1 MSKKKKK
8 KEEQI
13 QVSPPYPRRREPP
26 LLEDT
31 TATERL
37 QVFEILMR
45 ISKYFGG
52 LLIATGIL
60 LFLLS
65 TQFLSILEVKIL
77 FLIILGFIS
86 IVNIL
91 CGLILLAKE

>member
-8 KEEQI
+8 RKEI
-13 QVSPPYPRRREPP
+13 LVSPPYPRRLEPP

-31 TATERL
+31 TEMERR
-37 QVFEILMR
+37 QVFEKLMKV
-45 ISKYFGG
+45 SKYFGG

-65 TQFLSILEVKIL
+65 TQFLSILEARIL
-77 FLIILGFIS
+77 FLLVLGFIS

-91 CGLILLAKE
+91 CGLMLLAKE